1 MAPLLNSKRFCEI
14 LLEACLVSGVGS
26 FVIFLT
32 FESVQIKS
40 RFGVSNRYR
49 GARLRLS
56 SSAFK

>member
-14 LLEACLVSGVGS
+14 LLEACLVSGV
-26 FVIFLT
+26 ICHLT

-56 SSAFK
+56 SSSK